1 MAQAYVIRLQ
11 AGLESFHLSPA
22 STEYPA
28 ALLPNLRSKRL
39 HVRLLTQIAGSRME
53 ETELVRT
60 NDPGLRRSFFLSL
73 VALLVAAVPLF
84 GDTNQRQ
91 VTKLTDGV
99 YAIQHKNLNDG
110 NPSGNTTVIIGDRE
124 VFVVDSCYRPSFA
137 REDIA
142 QIRQWTDK
150 PVGYLLNTHFHN
162 DHNNGNK
169 TYLDAFPS
177 LAIVA
182 QEETKKDMDLIQPGN
197 IERGP
202 KQMAAT
208 IAALKQGKAP
218 DGRTLSEDE
227 KKQVQDLLPG
237 MEQLLAEFKTMV
249 YQPPTLTFTDK
260 LDIDIGNREVQV
272 KHLGRGNTPG
282 DAIVYLPK
290 EKILVAGDLL
300 VYPIPY
306 TYDGYPAEWVQ
317 TLQNMAQLDVQTIV
331 PGHGPVLHDK
341 AYLYLV
347 ADLFKSAVE
356 QVRARVR
363 QIGHPGFHSLEDVKG
378 SVDLTPFRPK
388 FAGDDK
394 DLRAEFDD
402 MTVHLV
408 KIVFNEAALR

>member
-1 MAQAYVIRLQ
+1 MEVEEIELIRTYK
-11 AGLESFHLSPA
+11 PD
-22 STEYPA
+22 
-28 ALLPNLRSKRL
+28 LL
-39 HVRLLTQIAGSRME
+39 
-53 ETELVRT
+53 
-60 NDPGLRRSFFLSL
+60 RSFFLAC
-73 VALLVAAVPLF
+73 VALLVAACPVS
-84 GDTNQRQ
+84 GESVDANQRQ
-91 VTKLTDGV
+91 VTKLAEGV
-99 YAIQHKNLNDG
+99 YSIQHKSLNDG
-110 NPSGNTTVIIGDRE
+110 NVNGNTTVIIGDRE
-124 VFVVDSCYRPSFA
+124 VFVVDSCYLPSLA

-177 LAIVA
+177 LAIIA
-182 QEETKKDMDLIQPGN
+182 QEETKRDMDLIQPGN
-197 IERGP
+197 IERTP
-202 KQMAAT
+202 KHLAAT
-208 IAALKQGKAP
+208 IAAWKQGKTQN
-218 DGRTLSEDE
+218 GRVLNEDE
-227 KKQVQDLLPG
+227 KKQVQELLPG
-237 MEQLLAEFKTMV
+237 LEKQEAEFRAMV
-249 YQPPTLTFTDK
+249 YQSPTLTFTDK

-290 EKILVAGDLL
+290 DKILIAGDLL

-317 TLQNMAQLDVQTIV
+317 TLKNMAQLDADTIV
-331 PGHGPVLHDK
+331 PGHGPVLHGK

-347 ADLFKSAVE
+347 ADLMQSAVE

-363 QIGHPGFHSLEDVKG
+363 QIGHPGFHSLDEVKG
-378 SVDLTPFRPK
+378 SVDLTPFRQK

-394 DLRAEFDD
+394 DLQAEFDD
-402 MTVHLV
+402 MATHLV